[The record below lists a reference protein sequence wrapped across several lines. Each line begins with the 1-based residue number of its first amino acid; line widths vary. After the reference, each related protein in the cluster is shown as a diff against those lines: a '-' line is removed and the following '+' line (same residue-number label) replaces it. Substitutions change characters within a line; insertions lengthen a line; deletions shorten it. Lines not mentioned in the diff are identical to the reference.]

1 MVFANNRVAVA
12 VICSLSCILDVSSF
26 GYDAGHS
33 ISPLISS
40 GTLSTPLP
48 TTTSRIIRLSAAN
61 HEEEEGVASF
71 PVHVY
76 HQGYSAT
83 IYVREDEPILSALE
97 RQSTFPNNN
106 NNSEG
111 TSLALSHIPHEC
123 RRGNCLTCSSRILSS
138 TTYNKGDT
146 QSAAHNNILA
156 NVNNG
161 LSPTIS
167 SELEKSGKLF

>member
-33 ISPLISS
+33 ILLNS
-40 GTLSTPLP
+40 GTLSTPP
-48 TTTSRIIRLSAAN
+48 TTTSRIIRLSAAT

-83 IYVREDEPILSALE
+83 IHVREDEPILSALE
-97 RQSTFPNNN
+97 RQSTFPNN

-138 TTYNKGDT
+138 TTNNKSDT

-167 SELEKSGKLF
+167 SELEKSGKF